1 MPLAVADSVTVVAT
15 FQVTPGHDADFE
27 RWAHD
32 ITGAAAKYPGHLG
45 ASWMRSRGGYQ
56 VVYRFSDHALFH
68 DWHESSTRAELLQR
82 LAPIARLVTDDH
94 LTGLETWFEL
104 PNEPGRPA
112 PPRWK
117 MVIVTWFGVF
127 PLLAVLQ
134 WLVAPRLATV
144 ALVVRVGL
152 FTLIVV
158 ATMTY
163 LVMPRLTMFL
173 KRWLYPG

>member
-68 DWHESSTRAELLQR
+68 DWHESSTRAELLKR
-82 LAPIARLVTDDH
+82 LAPIAQLVTREH
-94 LTGLETWFEL
+94 PTGIETSFGL
-104 PNEPGRPA
+104 PKQPGRPGPA
-112 PPRWK
+112 RWDV
-117 MVIVTWFGVF
+117 VI
-127 PLLAVLQ
+127 L
-134 WLVAPRLATV
+134 
-144 ALVVRVGL
+144 
-152 FTLIVV
+152 
-158 ATMTY
+158 
-163 LVMPRLTMFL
+163 
-173 KRWLYPG
+173 